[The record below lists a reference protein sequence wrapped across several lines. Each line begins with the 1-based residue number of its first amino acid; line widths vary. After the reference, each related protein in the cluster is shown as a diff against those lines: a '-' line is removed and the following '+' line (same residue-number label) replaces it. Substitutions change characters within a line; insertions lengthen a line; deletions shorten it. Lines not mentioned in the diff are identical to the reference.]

1 MYVHRFSY
9 LYYSNWTLLQIRR
22 FEIMCTYL
30 VWSKENVDKPPE
42 NRRFLQRLD
51 RKSMACKFT
60 TTFCL
65 QCAWSASSTNWCGQA
80 IKPILVLY
88 WRKLWLS
95 NSKGV
100 KSNTNLAW
108 NSRFQNIEVRNS
120 HYKSN
125 WNIRPSWLQDIKFC
139 QWGTKNQA

>member
-1 MYVHRFSY
+1 MTVYVHRFSY

-22 FEIMCTYL
+22 FEIKCTYL
-30 VWSKENVDKPPE
+30 VWSKENLDKPPE

-60 TTFCL
+60 TNFCL

-80 IKPILVLY
+80 IKPILVSY

-108 NSRFQNIEVRNS
+108 NSRFQNIEASLVP
-120 HYKSN
+120 
-125 WNIRPSWLQDIKFC
+125 ITRPIEMLDHLDCK
-139 QWGTKNQA
+139 K

>member
-1 MYVHRFSY
+1 MTVYVHRFSY

-22 FEIMCTYL
+22 FEIKCTYL

-60 TTFCL
+60 TNFCL

-80 IKPILVLY
+80 IKPILVSY

-108 NSRFQNIEVRNS
+108 NSRFQNIEASLVP
-120 HYKSN
+120 
-125 WNIRPSWLQDIKFC
+125 ITRPIEMLDHLDCK
-139 QWGTKNQA
+139 K

>member
-9 LYYSNWTLLQIRR
+9 LCYSNWTLLQIRR
-22 FEIMCTYL
+22 FEIKCTYL
-30 VWSKENVDKPPE
+30 VWSKENLDKPPE

-60 TTFCL
+60 TSFCL
-65 QCAWSASSTNWCGQA
+65 LCAWSASSTNWCGQA
-80 IKPILVLY
+80 IKPILVSY

-108 NSRFQNIEVRNS
+108 NSRFQNIVVSLVPITCPIEMLD
-120 HYKSN
+120 HLDCK
-125 WNIRPSWLQDIKFC
+125 K
-139 QWGTKNQA
+139 